1 MSSIIITPPDP
12 QDIELLAS
20 IAQKMGFQAEIINQI
35 PSVNGHLSNIDE
47 ATLMAESSLA
57 EDWLS
62 EEDEVY
68 NDL

>member
-1 MSSIIITPPDP
+1 MESIIITPHDP
-12 QDIELLAS
+12 QDLKLLAS
-20 IAQKMGFQAEIINQI
+20 IAQKMGFEAEIIKEK
-35 PSVNGHLSNIDE
+35 PSSENSSVDE
-47 ATLMAESSLA
+47 VTLFSEPSLA

>member
-1 MSSIIITPPDP
+1 MESIIITPNDP
-12 QDIELLAS
+12 QDLKLLAS
-20 IAQKMGFQAEIINQI
+20 IAQKMGFEAEIIKEK
-35 PSVNGHLSNIDE
+35 PLSASSSVDE
-47 ATLMAESSLA
+47 VTLFSEPSLA